1 MRNKIII
8 LVAVLAILA
17 TGVTA
22 AIWYMNRKP
31 DYLSLPGLVEIQE
44 VRLSSKVG
52 GRVERTE
59 VHEGDLVKPSQA
71 LVVFAAPELRTQLH
85 QQQARLAAAQA
96 DLERVRNGPRIEEKD
111 SARAALAS
119 ADARYRKLKAGF
131 RGEDIEQAKADVAA
145 AEAEWTSAQR
155 DWDRA
160 RQMRLTRSNS
170 QADYDTMLGSA
181 EKLKG
186 RLAAAKAKLKL
197 LEAGTRPEEV
207 DEAAAEVDRLRAN
220 LTMLVQGSRSED
232 IAAAAAKVAELQAH
246 VDELKVNLEE
256 AIVKAPES
264 ALVEV
269 LAVRPGDVV
278 AANQPVIRVLR
289 ADDLW
294 VKVYVSETD
303 LGKVRLHQKVAVT
316 VDAYPGRHF
325 EGEVYLINSISEFTP
340 RNVQSAD
347 ERRFQVFGVKV
358 RVADPQGVFKSGMAA
373 TVMIPL
379 HD

>member
-1 MRNKIII
+1 MRHKIAN
-8 LVAVLAILA
+8 VVVVLAILA
-17 TGVTA
+17 TGA
-22 AIWYMNRKP
+22 AGTIWYLNHKSA
-31 DYLSLPGLVEIQE
+31 YLALPGLAEIQE

-59 VHEGDLVKPSQA
+59 VREGDLVKSGQA
-71 LVVFAAPELRTQLH
+71 LVVFAAPELRTQFQ

-96 DLERVRNGPRIEEKD
+96 DFDRVRNGPRSEEKD

-131 RGEDIEQAKADVAA
+131 RSEEIDQARADVAA
-145 AEAEWTSAQR
+145 ADAEWTSAQR
-155 DWDRA
+155 DWVRA
-160 RQMRLTRSNS
+160 REMLRTRAAS
-170 QADYDTMLGSA
+170 QSEYDNVVGSSD
-181 EKLKG
+181 KLKS
-186 RLAAAKAKLKL
+186 RLASAKAKLRL
-197 LEAGTRPEEV
+197 LEAGTRPEEIA
-207 DEAAAEVDRLRAN
+207 EAAAEMDRLRAN
-220 LTMLVQGSRSED
+220 LTLLEQGSRSED
-232 IAAAAAKVAELQAH
+232 IAAAAARVAELQAR
-246 VDELKVNLEE
+246 VEELKVNLAET
-256 AIVKAPES
+256 IVRAPES

-278 AANQPVIRVLR
+278 APNQPVIRVLR

-303 LGKVRLHQKVAVT
+303 LGKVRLHQKVDVT

-358 RVADPQGVFKSGMAA
+358 RIANPQGVFKSGMAA
-373 TVMIPL
+373 TVLIPL
-379 HD
+379 QE